1 MNNLQQ
7 EMLDDLAKAY
17 SIFAGFGWGDLGDG
31 HISARDTERPDC
43 FWLLRY
49 GVPFKNA
56 TPEDF
61 VLIGPDGELVEGN
74 GTVNRPGFYIHQP
87 ILAARSDI
95 VSAAHTHTQWG
106 TPFSAEAR
114 IVEPITQEACF
125 FFEDITLFDD
135 EEVQVQSLEAG
146 ARIAQSLGRNRA
158 IVLRNHGM
166 LTVGHSI
173 AQAVSEFVILERV
186 AEAHLKA
193 PHAKP
198 ISPDAA
204 RFAKA
209 DLIRTGH
216 DRASFDFLAAHHT

>member
-1 MNNLQQ
+1 M
-7 EMLDDLAKAY
+7 
-17 SIFAGFGWGDLGDG
+17 
-31 HISARDTERPDC
+31 
-43 FWLLRY
+43 
-49 GVPFKNA
+49 
-56 TPEDF
+56 
-61 VLIGPDGELVEGN
+61 
-74 GTVNRPGFYIHQP
+74 
-87 ILAARSDI
+87 
-95 VSAAHTHTQWG
+95 
-106 TPFSAEAR
+106 
-114 IVEPITQEACF
+114 
-125 FFEDITLFDD
+125 
-135 EEVQVQSLEAG
+135 QSLEAG